1 MPLNYSVHSG
11 LQPILNFLE
20 SKDIPSIQSWLR
32 KVGASMP
39 DISTVERRIMEEQK
53 KKYVPYEMKGRIV
66 KNQYKKKE
74 TEPDLNGEMMY
85 KGEIIKFGV
94 WENESQYGTYYSI
107 KISDPNWNK
116 QTKQTYPKD
125 VTPDVQQNYPKDSD
139 IPFN

>member
-1 MPLNYSVHSG
+1 MPV
-11 LQPILNFLE
+11 I
-20 SKDIPSIQSWLR
+20 
-32 KVGASMP
+32 
-39 DISTVERRIMEEQK
+39 TTERTFMEQQK

-66 KNQYKKKE
+66 KNQYKKKD

-116 QTKQTYPKD
+116 QTQQSYPKD
-125 VTPDVQQNYPKDSD
+125 VTPHASD
-139 IPFN
+139 DGEIPF

>member
-1 MPLNYSVHSG
+1 
-11 LQPILNFLE
+11 
-20 SKDIPSIQSWLR
+20 
-32 KVGASMP
+32 MP

-66 KNQYKKKE
+66 KNQYKKKD

-94 WENESQYGTYYSI
+94 WQNESQYGTYYSI

-116 QTKQTYPKD
+116 QTQQNYPKD
-125 VTPDVQQNYPKDSD
+125 VTPGVPDAYPKDSD
-139 IPFN
+139 IPF